1 LYCLTSSATQPNQKR
16 RSTPKK
22 DVDRHQKKRT
32 SLSPMPKKLQTPDK
46 FKFMTERSIRQEKF
60 ELTRW
65 QSAQLRAKLSKGIF
79 WIQLEKGGLI
89 HWNVTLLQSYLL
101 NGLES
106 PITQALVEEY
116 VSTLPQ
122 VA

>member
-1 LYCLTSSATQPNQKR
+1 MTSKNVPQ
-16 RSTPKK
+16 
-22 DVDRHQKKRT
+22 
-32 SLSPMPKKLQTPDK
+32 LSPMSKKLQTPDK

-65 QSAQLRAKLSKGIF
+65 QSAQLRTKLSKGIF